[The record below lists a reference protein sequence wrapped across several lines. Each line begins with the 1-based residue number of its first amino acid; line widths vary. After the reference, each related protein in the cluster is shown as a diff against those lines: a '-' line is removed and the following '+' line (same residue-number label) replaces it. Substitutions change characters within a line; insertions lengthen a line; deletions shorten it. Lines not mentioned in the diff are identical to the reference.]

1 MPTSDWAVG
10 CSSVLR
16 RDKGGIA
23 LRELAAKKAHVC
35 IDNNALYENM
45 NLNVGGCLPTNIT
58 ANTSGDAVNERS
70 HKDVTEL
77 M

>member
-1 MPTSDWAVG
+1 VY
-10 CSSVLR
+10 SVKR
-16 RDKGGIA
+16 M
-23 LRELAAKKAHVC
+23 AAKKAHVC
-35 IDNNALYENM
+35 IDNNDSHENI

-58 ANTSGDAVNERS
+58 ANTSSDAVNERS